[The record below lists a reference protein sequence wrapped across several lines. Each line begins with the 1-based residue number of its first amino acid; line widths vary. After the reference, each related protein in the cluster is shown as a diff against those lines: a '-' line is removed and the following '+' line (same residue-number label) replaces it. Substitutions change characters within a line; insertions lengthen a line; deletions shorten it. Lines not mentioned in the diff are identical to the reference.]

1 MKWSELFDKWS
12 LSGLK
17 VKAGFV
23 EMDFM
28 PNDVDKNAAWEMYVE
43 MQTRITTQEL
53 ADEEGDEV
61 TALQS
66 IYALFQLTRDVL
78 KKYGRHAPDFSRIA
92 LFIIN
97 EEIRP
102 FTGKWHKLSI
112 DGKLNDTEQRKMFR
126 KELKDL
132 QVILRA
138 YSSIL
143 EDMAEVKGLSIQK
156 K

>member
-17 VKAGFV
+17 AKAGFI

-53 ADEEGDEV
+53 GDEEGDEV

-66 IYALFQLTRDVL
+66 IYTLFQLTRDLL

-97 EEIRP
+97 EEVRP
-102 FTGKWHKLSI
+102 FTGKWHKLSA
-112 DGKLNDTEQRKMFR
+112 DGKLNDAEQRKMFR

-132 QVILRA
+132 QVILGA

-143 EDMAEVKGLSIQK
+143 EDMAGVKGLSIQK

>member
-17 VKAGFV
+17 AKAGFV

-28 PNDVDKNAAWEMYVE
+28 PNVVDKNAAWEMYVE
-43 MQTRITTQEL
+43 MQTRVMTQEL
-53 ADEEGDEV
+53 DDDVGDEG

-66 IYALFQLTRDVL
+66 IYTLFELTRDVL

-97 EEIRP
+97 EKIRP
-102 FTGKWHKLSI
+102 FTAKWHKLSI
-112 DGKLNDTEQRKMFR
+112 DDAFKDENQCKKFR
-126 KELKDL
+126 KELKEL
-132 QVILRA
+132 QIVLIA
-138 YSSIL
+138 YASIL
-143 EDMAEVKGLSIQK
+143 GDMAGVEGLSIK
-156 K
+156 KK

>member
-28 PNDVDKNAAWEMYVE
+28 PNDVDKNVAWEMYVE

-53 ADEEGDEV
+53 GDEEGDEEA
-61 TALQS
+61 ALKS
-66 IYALFQLTRDVL
+66 IYSLFQLTREVL

-102 FTGKWHKLSI
+102 FTAKWHKLSI
-112 DGKLNDTEQRKMFR
+112 DGKLNDLEQCKLFR
-126 KELKDL
+126 EELKDL
-132 QVILRA
+132 QVILKA
-138 YSSIL
+138 YASIL
-143 EDMAEVKGLSIQK
+143 EDMAGVEGLSIQK

>member
-17 VKAGFV
+17 AKAGFI

-53 ADEEGDEV
+53 GDEEGDEV
-61 TALQS
+61 VALQS
-66 IYALFQLTRDVL
+66 IYTLFQHTRDVL

-97 EEIRP
+97 IKIRP
-102 FTGKWHKLSI
+102 FTARWHKLSVTGELK
-112 DGKLNDTEQRKMFR
+112 DKKQRKIFR
-126 KELKDL
+126 KELQEL
-132 QVILRA
+132 QVILNA
-138 YSSIL
+138 YASIL
-143 EDMAEVKGLSIQK
+143 GDMTGVEGLSIK
-156 K
+156 EK

>member
-17 VKAGFV
+17 VKAAFV

-43 MQTRITTQEL
+43 MKTRVTTQEL
-53 ADEEGDEV
+53 NDEDGNEV
-61 TALQS
+61 AALDS
-66 IYALFQLTRDVL
+66 IYKLFQLTRDVL
-78 KKYGRHAPDFSRIA
+78 KQYGRHSPDFSRIA
-92 LFIIN
+92 LFILN

-102 FTGKWHKLSI
+102 FTAKWHKLSI
-112 DGKLNDTEQRKMFR
+112 EGKLKDTKERKIFR
-126 KELKDL
+126 KELKRL
-132 QVILRA
+132 QSTLKA
-138 YSSIL
+138 YASIL
-143 EDMAEVKGLSIQK
+143 EDMAGVEGLSIRK

>member
-17 VKAGFV
+17 VKAAFV

-53 ADEEGDEV
+53 SEEEGDESA
-61 TALQS
+61 ALKS
-66 IYALFQLTRDVL
+66 IYSLFQLTRDIL
-78 KKYGRHAPDFSRIA
+78 KKYGRHSPDFSRIA
-92 LFIIN
+92 LFVIN

-102 FTGKWHKLSI
+102 FTAKWHKLFI
-112 DGKLNDTEQRKMFR
+112 DGRLNDLEQSKLFR
-126 KELKDL
+126 EELKDL

-138 YSSIL
+138 YASIL
-143 EDMAEVKGLSIQK
+143 EDMAGVEGLSIQK
-156 K
+156 